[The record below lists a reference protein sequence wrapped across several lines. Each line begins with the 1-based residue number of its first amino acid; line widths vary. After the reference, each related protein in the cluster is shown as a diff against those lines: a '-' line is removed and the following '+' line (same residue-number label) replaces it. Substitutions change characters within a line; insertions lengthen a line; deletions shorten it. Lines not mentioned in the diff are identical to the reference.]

1 MTLII
6 KTANYAEDFLI
17 GKVWSEKE
25 ISRSAY
31 EHIKKI
37 SSPLL
42 PESYKSANVSF
53 ARPISTGIQQFHV
66 STDDRVDKPEM
77 HSAADI
83 QISDEA
89 MYTDDLPTPICG
101 LQSAFVISLKPR
113 ATILS
118 TDLSEVKKSLG
129 FVAYFC
135 AADIDLEYSKIGHI
149 VVMGDSFSIC
159 EVFHAG
165 QVIGIVVADT
175 HKNANLAAE
184 KMKLEY
190 QVGKPEMHSAADI
203 QVSDEAM
210 CTGDLPT
217 PIDGLHSAFVISL
230 KVSCL
235 PTHALVLTVAG
246 QMFSWAKG
254 DDGSLGLGSLA
265 TRNSLSKIL
274 GLEDVR
280 VVQVDT
286 LPRLNSSTEI
296 YWQRRIYIKSPV
308 HKLQKKK

>member
-66 STDDRVDKPEM
+66 STDDRVD
-77 HSAADI
+77 
-83 QISDEA
+83 
-89 MYTDDLPTPICG
+89 
-101 LQSAFVISLKPR
+101 
-113 ATILS
+113 
-118 TDLSEVKKSLG
+118 
-129 FVAYFC
+129 
-135 AADIDLEYSKIGHI
+135 
-149 VVMGDSFSIC
+149 
-159 EVFHAG
+159 
-165 QVIGIVVADT
+165 
-175 HKNANLAAE
+175 
-184 KMKLEY
+184 
-190 QVGKPEMHSAADI
+190 KPEMHSAADI